1 MIESDHESSFSSKS
15 VSKQNDSSDLNNDIV
30 QIVENKERSG
40 KDKYEDPTD
49 YYFKML
55 TQKDKMNEPIAN
67 IFKVTEEKDRSFSLD
82 LDLEFDSKD
91 KPTRVD
97 LEQ

>member
-15 VSKQNDSSDLNNDIV
+15 VSKQNDFSDLNNDIV
-30 QIVENKERSG
+30 QIVENKERSE

-55 TQKDKMNEPIAN
+55 T
-67 IFKVTEEKDRSFSLD
+67 
-82 LDLEFDSKD
+82 
-91 KPTRVD
+91 
-97 LEQ
+97 